1 MKHIV
6 EKIKQRGRELGFVAV
21 GICDA
26 ELLDGPGEQL
36 AAWLQRG
43 YHGTMD
49 WMVRTRQQRPD
60 PRSYFPEAQSV
71 VVVAENYFREDE
83 PAGRRAGEGNIS
95 LYARGRDYHKVLRKK
110 LKTLLAY
117 IQTLQPGVRGRV
129 CVDSFP
135 LMEKPLAVKAGIGW
149 IGKHTNLI
157 LKPKGSYVF
166 LGELLLSEK
175 LPADAPFHFDHCG
188 NCNRCQVACPTHALD
203 EAYVLDAR
211 RCISYLTIEHDGP
224 IEPELAAEMENWV
237 FGCDICQAVCPW
249 NRFSTHTAERD
260 FDNRLPD
267 EWYQLERLEDM
278 TEAQFLQ
285 LFEGTPV
292 RRAGYHN
299 FLRNVEIALQN
310 REKAGS
316 EK

>member
-1 MKHIV
+1 MNQV
-6 EKIKQRGRELGFVAV
+6 TEKIKQHGRELGFLAV

-26 ELLDGPGEQL
+26 EPLEAEGKKLE
-36 AAWLQRG
+36 AWLNRG
-43 YHGTMD
+43 WHGTMD
-49 WMVRTRQQRPD
+49 WMSRTRRERSN
-60 PRSYFPEAQSV
+60 PRSYFPGARSV
-71 VVVAENYFREDE
+71 VVAALNYYRENE
-83 PAGRRAGEGNIS
+83 PVQRRAGEGNIS
-95 LYARGRDYHKVLRKK
+95 IYARGRDYHKVMRKK
-110 LKTLLAY
+110 LKILLAY
-117 IQTLQPGVRGRV
+117 IETLLPGVRGRV

-135 LMEKPLAVKAGIGW
+135 VMEKPLAVKAGIGW

-157 LKPKGSYVF
+157 TKHTGSYFF
-166 LGELLLSEK
+166 LGEILLSEA
-175 LPADAPFHFDHCG
+175 LPADPRFRFDHCG
-188 NCNRCQVACPTHALD
+188 TCNRCQVACPTHALD

-211 RCISYLTIEHDGP
+211 RCISYLTIEHEGP
-224 IEPELAAEMENWV
+224 IAGELAADMENWV

-267 EWYQLERLEDM
+267 EWYQLDRLKDM

-292 RRAGYHN
+292 RRAGYQN
-299 FLRNVEIALQN
+299 FKRNVEIALQD